1 MANIL
6 KRPMF
11 RRGGSAAYNVG
22 ITSGLEPRK
31 NYQEGTDP
39 YENTTLDMNLE
50 NYPYDTEID
59 MQENV
64 KFNIPSGEGI
74 VSAVR
79 GMGTDGRT
87 SGLTSNQTMEAYA
100 DAVQKRLQPTDK
112 EKVLDYLTAFGATGG
127 ESPTSLRT
135 FGSAFGKAA
144 ANYQNIV
151 APKEQAAKKAGA
163 DVYASLLKGSLTK
176 EKLYLYQ
183 QQAQDLAKV
192 RNIPYNDALKIVLT
206 NELGGKDK
214 TKEIIE
220 SAAQKKPT
228 FGTDPIAARA
238 EAEIEYKISTD
249 PEYAKRFGDGRFK
262 GSIKNSL
269 FQKDRTTGNYVLKNP
284 QQKGTTEVNDVFV
297 EPISKT
303 LYYFDGKKLV
313 PTK

>member
-22 ITSGLEPRK
+22 ITSGLGPRQ
-31 NYQEGTDP
+31 NYQGGTNP
-39 YENTTLDMNLE
+39 YENTTLNMNLE
-50 NYPYDTEID
+50 EYPYDTEID
-59 MQENV
+59 IQENV
-64 KFNIPSGEGI
+64 KYNIPSGENITSAAGGKGSGI
-74 VSAVR
+74 
-79 GMGTDGRT
+79 T
-87 SGLTSNQTMEAYA
+87 SSQTMDAYA

-144 ANYQNIV
+144 ANYQNIN

-192 RNIPYNDALKIVLT
+192 RNIPYNEALKIVLAK
-206 NELGGKDK
+206 ELGAKDRS
-214 TKEIIE
+214 EDIIE
-220 SAAQKKPT
+220 KIAQGKVSSGIDYPS
-228 FGTDPIAARA
+228 ARA
-238 EAEIEYKISTD
+238 EAEIEYKITRD
-249 PEYAKRFGDGRFK
+249 PTYAQQIKGRFK
-262 GSIKNSL
+262 GSISPNKFMPDAN
-269 FQKDRTTGNYVLKNP
+269 GNYVLMNP
-284 QQKGTTEVNDVFV
+284 QQKSNIRVNDVYV
-297 EPISKT
+297 DPNTKK

>member
-1 MANIL
+1 
-6 KRPMF
+6 
-11 RRGGSAAYNVG
+11 
-22 ITSGLEPRK
+22 
-31 NYQEGTDP
+31 
-39 YENTTLDMNLE
+39 MNLE
-50 NYPYDTEID
+50 NYPYDAEVD

-64 KFNIPSGEGI
+64 KFNIPSSQGI
-74 VSAVR
+74 VSAMSGK
-79 GMGTDGRT
+79 GMGPNTT
-87 SGLTSNQTMEAYA
+87 ANQTMEAYA
-100 DAVQKRLQPTDK
+100 DAIQKRLQPTDK
-112 EKVLDYLTAFGATGG
+112 EKVLDYLTAFGATAG
-127 ESPTSLRT
+127 SPLELQTWGSSL
-135 FGSAFGKAA
+135 GKAA
-144 ANYQNIV
+144 VNYQNLV
-151 APKEQAAKKAGA
+151 GPKEQAAKKAGA
-163 DVYASLLKGSLTK
+163 DVYTALLKGSLSK

-183 QQAQDLAKV
+183 QQAQDLANV
-192 RNIPYNDALKIVLT
+192 RGISYNEALKIVLA